1 MINIKSPELTHLV
14 QLKMAAA
21 VPPWLLLV
29 AMSLYD
35 YEFTLLK
42 TPHVSDIRV
51 SETNG
56 TPVIWF

>member
-1 MINIKSPELTHLV
+1 
-14 QLKMAAA
+14 MAAA

-42 TPHVSDIRV
+42 TPHVSGIRV
-51 SETNG
+51 SGTNG